1 MYSSPDSQIS
11 NQLIQISKS
20 RTLHSTHTIQCW
32 CSHHGGEDGH
42 VGCRG
47 HGEQQVGDVHQ
58 PGRAQR
64 DLAHHQGLARV
75 LHVSPSLLLSTDHV
89 YLVDV
94 EPRPGQVAHQLH
106 RHDGVEEGP
115 HGAAVVAPAH
125 ARHHHHHHHHHHR
138 ELTGQGS

>member
-1 MYSSPDSQIS
+1 MS

-32 CSHHGGEDGH
+32 SSHHGGEDGH
-42 VGCRG
+42 VGGRG

-64 DLAHHQGLARV
+64 DLPHHQGLARCYTC
-75 LHVSPSLLLSTDHV
+75 HELLLQPSRLLKAHHV

-94 EPRPGQVAHQLH
+94 ESCPGQVAHQLH

-125 ARHHHHHHHHHHR
+125 ARHPHHHHHH
-138 ELTGQGS
+138 ELTGLGS